1 MIFLLYLLIFILIFG
16 LAFLIEAGMVWI
28 LCWALRAIGITTIFG
43 WEVAFSWPLVL
54 VVMIISSIFGGTR
67 YVKEK

>member
-1 MIFLLYLLIFILIFG
+1 MLFYLAAFIIVFG
-16 LAFLIEAGMVWI
+16 IAFLMEAGMVWV
-28 LCWALRAIGITTIFG
+28 LCWALKAIGITTILG
-43 WEVAFSWPLVL
+43 WKVAFSWPLVL

>member
-1 MIFLLYLLIFILIFG
+1 MIVYLLAFILVFG
-16 LAFLIEAGMVWI
+16 IAFLIEAGMVWV
-28 LCWALRAIGITTIFG
+28 LCWALKAIGITTILG
-43 WEVAFSWPLVL
+43 WKVAFSWPLVL

>member
-1 MIFLLYLLIFILIFG
+1 MIFYLAAFIIVFG
-16 LAFLIEAGMVWI
+16 IAFLMEAGVVWV
-28 LCWALRAIGITTIFG
+28 LCWALRAIGVTTILG
-43 WEVAFSWPLVL
+43 WKVAFSWPLVL

>member
-1 MIFLLYLLIFILIFG
+1 M
-16 LAFLIEAGMVWI
+16 EAGIVWV
-28 LCWALRAIGITTIFG
+28 LCWALRAIGVTTILG

>member
-1 MIFLLYLLIFILIFG
+1 MLFYLAAFIIVFG
-16 LAFLIEAGMVWI
+16 IAFLMEAGMVWV
-28 LCWALRAIGITTIFG
+28 LCWALRAIGITTILG
-43 WEVAFSWPLVL
+43 WKVAFSWPLVL

>member
-1 MIFLLYLLIFILIFG
+1 MIFLFYLFLFILVFG
-16 LAFLIEAGMVWI
+16 LAFLLEAGMVWV
-28 LCWALRAIGITTIFG
+28 LCWALRTIGITTILG

-54 VVMIISSIFGGTR
+54 VVMIVSSILGGTR

>member
-1 MIFLLYLLIFILIFG
+1 MIFLLYLFLFILVFG
-16 LAFLIEAGMVWI
+16 LAFLMEAGMVWV
-28 LCWALRAIGITTIFG
+28 LCWALRAIGITTILG
-43 WEVAFSWPLVL
+43 WEVAFSWPLVF

>member
-1 MIFLLYLLIFILIFG
+1 MIFYLAAFIIVFG
-16 LAFLIEAGMVWI
+16 IAFLMEAGVVWV
-28 LCWALRAIGITTIFG
+28 LCWALRAIGVTTILG

-67 YVKEK
+67 YIKEK